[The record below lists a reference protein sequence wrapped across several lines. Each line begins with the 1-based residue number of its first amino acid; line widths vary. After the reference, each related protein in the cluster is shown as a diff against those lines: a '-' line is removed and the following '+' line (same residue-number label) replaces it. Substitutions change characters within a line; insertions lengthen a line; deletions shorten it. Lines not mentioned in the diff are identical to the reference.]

1 MGFERNCKER
11 LEERLLDDFQN
22 LSSLHVFSFLKKKL
36 IIKFIKNMPTAFI
49 KKIT

>member
-11 LEERLLDDFQN
+11 LEERLDDFQN
-22 LSSLHVFSFLKKKL
+22 HSSLHVFSFLKKKL